1 MISRIIVAVCAFFCL
16 SFQTEAAERLTTA
29 QIKAL
34 APGTYVG
41 TWKNKRQLNLK
52 LSPNGTVAGTVDGIH
67 HSGTWYASDG
77 NLCLVFKILVFEKTK
92 CGAIRRE
99 GRWLIGYYNKK
110 GVPRIRLRATEM
122 AKA

>member
-1 MISRIIVAVCAFFCL
+1 MISRIIVVLCAFFCL
-16 SFQTEAAERLTTA
+16 SLPSGAAERLTTA

-41 TWKNKRQLNLK
+41 MWKNKRQLNLRF
-52 LSPNGTVAGTVDGIH
+52 SPNGTVSGTVDGIR
-67 HSGTWYASDG
+67 HSGTWYASNG

-92 CGAIRRE
+92 CGAILRN
-99 GRWLIGYYNKK
+99 GRWLVGYYNKK
-110 GVPRIRLRATEM
+110 GVPRIRL